1 MSGALAAPYAGLP
14 LWMVLLVGLIV
25 LLGAFVQSTVGLGL
39 GMLGAPLVALLEPAL
54 VPTLLLLLAIPIS
67 CAVSVVERRH
77 IDWRVIAWTLPAR
90 IPGTL
95 LGVWLVTAFSHRV
108 LGVAVG
114 VMVLLAV
121 ALTVHTVEVRQTP
134 TTLVAA
140 GLAAGTS
147 GTAVAVG
154 GPPMAIVMAHRPP
167 RQVRGTL
174 SLYFFVGSVL
184 SVVWFAAVGGMP
196 RSSLV
201 LAASYLPLLLLA
213 FPLGSLANHHLPREP
228 FRRGV
233 LAICTFSAVVL
244 LVKSLVGGS

>member
-1 MSGALAAPYAGLP
+1 MSGLVTTTYAGLP
-14 LWMVLLVGLIV
+14 LWTVLVIGLIV
-25 LLGAFVQSTVGLGL
+25 LCGAFVQSTVGLGL
-39 GMLGAPLVALLEPAL
+39 GMLGAPLVALLEPRL
-54 VPTLLLLLAIPIS
+54 VPTMLLILAIPVS
-67 CAVSVVERRH
+67 TAVFVMERRH
-77 IDWRVIAWTLPAR
+77 VDWRVIAWTLPAR

-134 TTLVAA
+134 AALVGA
-140 GLAAGTS
+140 GLAAGTA

-167 RQVRGTL
+167 REVRGTL
-174 SLYFFVGSVL
+174 SLYFAVGSIL
-184 SVVWFAAVGGMP
+184 SVGWFAAVGGLP

-201 LAASYLPLLLLA
+201 LSASYLPLLLVA
-213 FPLGSLANHHLPREP
+213 FPLGSLANHRLPREP

-233 LAICTFSAVVL
+233 LAICALSAVVL
-244 LVKSLVGGS
+244 LLKSLLG